1 MMSQAYYT
9 GLSGIKASQS
19 AIDVISDNLANTS
32 TIGFRSYS
40 SEFSNIFE
48 QTTHTSSGTSSVNSS
63 IGVGSTMSST
73 TMNENKGVFQ
83 LSDLS
88 TDLALLGDGW
98 FGIQGEEEPLYTRNG
113 SFTFDANR
121 ALVTHDGYYALGTM
135 GSNIN
140 GSTLT
145 SQLANVDLGDIDTQ
159 EKLIFPENLAIAVQ
173 PTTTAVFSGNL
184 GSEDVVRVIS
194 AEVIDAQNNRNDLR
208 LQFTKSAVQPAQ
220 GSSWD
225 IIATVE
231 SRDGLI
237 TYGTENGVVNFN
249 DDGSL
254 QSTTISSIDNNG
266 STVSI
271 DLGSSFTGVVSNNN
285 TFSGSSQTDGLSSG
299 DLFGY
304 DINKNGEV
312 IATFSNGLQSAVGRV
327 AVYHF
332 QNDRGLERVSGSR
345 FQESSNSGKAIFFQ
359 DENGN
364 NIIGT
369 DITNFKLEGSNVR
382 MEVGLT
388 EIIVMQR
395 AFDANSKSI
404 TTADQMLQKALNMDA

>member
-1 MMSQAYYT
+1 MMSQAFYT
-9 GLSGIKASQS
+9 GISGMQASMS
-19 AIDVISDNLANTS
+19 AINVISDNLANTS

-40 SEFSNIFE
+40 SEFSSMFE
-48 QTTHTSSGTSSVNSS
+48 QKINTSSVSSSVSSS
-63 IGVGSTMSST
+63 IGVGSKMSST
-73 TMNENKGVFQ
+73 IMDENKGVFQ

-88 TDLALLGDGW
+88 TDLAILGDGW
-98 FGIQGEEEPLYTRNG
+98 FGIQGEEELLYTRDG

-135 GSNIN
+135 GSNISD
-140 GSTLT
+140 STLT
-145 SQLANVDLGDIDTQ
+145 SQLSSVDLGDIDTQ
-159 EKLIFPENLAIAVQ
+159 EKLIFPDNLIIAVQ
-173 PTTTAVFSGNL
+173 PTTTATFSGNL

-194 AEVIDAQNNRNDLR
+194 AEVIDSQDNRNDLR
-208 LQFTKSAVQPAQ
+208 LQFTKSAVQPAE

-225 IIATVE
+225 IVATVE
-231 SRDGLI
+231 SREGLTI
-237 TYGTENGVVNFN
+237 YDTQNGVVNFN
-249 DDGSL
+249 GDGSL
-254 QSTTISSIDNNG
+254 LSNTLSSINNNG

-271 DLGSSFTGVVSNNN
+271 DLGSGFTGVTSSNS
-285 TFSGSSQTDGLSSG
+285 TFSASSQTDGLSSG
-299 DLFGY
+299 ELLGY

-332 QNDRGLERVSGSR
+332 QNDRGLERVNGSR
-345 FQESSNSGKAIFFQ
+345 FQESANSGKAIFFQ

-382 MEVGLT
+382 MEVALT
-388 EIIVMQR
+388 EIIIMQR

-404 TTADQMLQKALNMDA
+404 TTSDQMLQKALNMDA

>member
-1 MMSQAYYT
+1 MTQAFYT
-9 GLSGIKASQS
+9 GINGIKAHQE
-19 AIDVISDNLANTS
+19 AINVITDNLANTS
-32 TIGFRSYS
+32 TVGFRGYS
-40 SEFSNIFE
+40 TEFSSMFE
-48 QTTHTSSGTSSVNSS
+48 QMLNTTSASSSVNSS
-63 IGVGSTMSST
+63 IGVGSTLNTVVMD
-73 TMNENKGVFQ
+73 EHKGVFQ

-98 FGIQGEEEPLYTRNG
+98 FGIQGEEEPLYTRDG
-113 SFTFDANR
+113 SFTFDADR
-121 ALVTHDGYYALGTM
+121 ALVTQDGYYVLGTM
-135 GSNIN
+135 GPNIN
-140 GSTLT
+140 NGILT
-145 SQLANVDLGDIDTQ
+145 EQLANVDLGEVDTQ
-159 EKLIFPENLAIAVQ
+159 EKLIFPKDLIVAVQ
-173 PTTTAVFSGNL
+173 PTTTAAFSGNL
-184 GSEDVVRVIS
+184 GSEDVTRVIS
-194 AEVIDAQNNRNDLR
+194 AEVIDSQDNRNDLR

-237 TYGTENGVVNFN
+237 TYDTQSGVVNFN
-249 DDGSL
+249 GDGSL
-254 QSTTISSIDNNG
+254 LSTTLSSIDNNG

-271 DLGSSFTGVVSNNN
+271 DLGSDFTGVTSSNS
-285 TFSGSSQTDGLSSG
+285 TFSGSSQTDGLNSG
-299 DLFGY
+299 ELLGY
-304 DINKNGEV
+304 DINKNAEV
-312 IATFSNGLQSAVGRV
+312 IATFSNGLQSAIGKV

-332 QNDRGLERVSGSR
+332 QNDRGLERINGSR

-359 DENGN
+359 DENGK

-388 EIIVMQR
+388 EIIIMQR